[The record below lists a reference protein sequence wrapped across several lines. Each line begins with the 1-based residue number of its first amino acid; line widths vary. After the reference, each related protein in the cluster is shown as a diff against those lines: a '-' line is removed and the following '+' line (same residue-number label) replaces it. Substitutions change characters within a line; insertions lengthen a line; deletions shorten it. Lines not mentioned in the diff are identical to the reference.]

1 MMPCIT
7 AGYQLINTLSDRD
20 MSWVNGAKPALIW
33 MDWPMGLILHLQILF
48 NIKSGFLLMNRL
60 LLALLLAGPAALA
73 QTTPTVIPNPA
84 PATPA
89 PDPDWHKSIKSG
101 LGLNESLLSSNWT
114 GGGVSSIGF
123 NALLNAKAN
132 RKVGPH
138 SFDNEAD
145 FLFAFVQTFG
155 TNSPGHRK
163 GQDRLYLDTKYGRA
177 LNERWDMFLSLNLL
191 SQFAPGYKYDKDA
204 AGSDRARL
212 TSDFF
217 APAFITA
224 AYGFEYHPATYFH
237 VRLAPFAPRLTVVN
251 RADRFVAALGDT
263 PYGVSPGHSTRF
275 EVLAA
280 QVLAEY
286 DKNLSPTINF
296 KARYVLFANYEHLN
310 FQEIDHRLD
319 LAFTAKVGK
328 YVNVALNGIALYDYD
343 QDHGL
348 QYSQGLTIG
357 VAYAFQNFVDAKK

>member
-1 MMPCIT
+1 M
-7 AGYQLINTLSDRD
+7 
-20 MSWVNGAKPALIW
+20 K
-33 MDWPMGLILHLQILF
+33 
-48 NIKSGFLLMNRL
+48 RL
-60 LLALLLAGPAALA
+60 ALALLLAAPAALA
-73 QTTPTVIPNPA
+73 QTTPAVIPA
-84 PATPA
+84 ATPTAPA
-89 PDPDWHKSIKSG
+89 PDPAWHKSVKTG
-101 LGLNESLLSSNWT
+101 LGLNESLLSTNWR
-114 GGGVSSIGF
+114 GGGVNTIGF
-123 NALLNAKAN
+123 NALFNARAN

-145 FLFAFVQTFG
+145 LLFAFSQTKG
-155 TNSPGHRK
+155 LGYRK

-177 LNERWDMFLSLNLL
+177 LTERWDMFLSLNLL
-191 SQFAPGYKYDKDA
+191 TQFASGYKYDTDA
-204 AGSDRARL
+204 AGNARARL

-237 VRLAPFAPRLTVVN
+237 LRLAPFAPRLTVVN
-251 RADRFVAALGDT
+251 RADRYLDALGET
-263 PYGVSPGHSTRF
+263 PYGVRPGHSTRF

-280 QVLAEY
+280 QVLAEF
-286 DKNLSPTINF
+286 DKNLSPNVNL

-310 FQEIDHRLD
+310 LQEIDHRLD
-319 LAFTAKVGK
+319 LALTAKVGK

-348 QYSQGLTIG
+348 QYSQGLTLG

>member
-1 MMPCIT
+1 MKRI
-7 AGYQLINTLSDRD
+7 A
-20 MSWVNGAKPALIW
+20 
-33 MDWPMGLILHLQILF
+33 
-48 NIKSGFLLMNRL
+48 
-60 LLALLLAGPAALA
+60 LALLLTAPAALA
-73 QTTPTVIPNPA
+73 QTTPTVIPVEAPPA
-84 PATPA
+84 PALDPA
-89 PDPDWHKSIKSG
+89 WHQSIKSG
-101 LGLNESLLSSNWT
+101 LGLNESLLSSNWR
-114 GGGVSSIGF
+114 GGGVNTIGF
-123 NALLNAKAN
+123 NAMFNARAN

-145 FLFAFVQTFG
+145 LLFAFSQTKG
-155 TNSPGHRK
+155 LGYRK

-177 LNERWDMFLSLNLL
+177 LTERWDMFLSLNLL
-191 SQFAPGYKYDKDA
+191 TQFAPGYKYETDSVGNA
-204 AGSDRARL
+204 LARL

-237 VRLAPFAPRLTVVN
+237 LRLAPFAPRLTVVN
-251 RADRFVAALGDT
+251 RADRFVATLGDT
-263 PYGVSPGHSTRF
+263 PYGVRPGHSTRF

-280 QVLAEY
+280 QVLAEF
-286 DKNLSPTINF
+286 DKNLSANVNF

-319 LAFTAKVGK
+319 LALTAKVGK
-328 YVNVALNGIALYDYD
+328 YVNVALNGIALYDFD

-348 QYSQGLTIG
+348 QYSQGLTLG

>member
-1 MMPCIT
+1 MN
-7 AGYQLINTLSDRD
+7 QR
-20 MSWVNGAKPALIW
+20 
-33 MDWPMGLILHLQILF
+33 
-48 NIKSGFLLMNRL
+48 FLLTL
-60 LLALLLAGPAALA
+60 AALALAVPTAVA
-73 QTTPTVIPNPA
+73 QTTPAVIPAAA
-84 PATPA
+84 PSATP
-89 PDPDWHKSIKSG
+89 DPLWHKSIKTG
-101 LGLNESLLSSNWT
+101 LGLNEAILSTNWR
-114 GGGVSSIGF
+114 GGGANTVGF
-123 NALLNAKAN
+123 NALFNAKAN
-132 RKVGPH
+132 RKSGIH

-145 FLFAFVQTFG
+145 FLFAFSQTTG
-155 TNSPGHRK
+155 LGYRK

-191 SQFAPGYKYDKDA
+191 SQFAPGYKYDVDS
-204 AGSDRARL
+204 AGYDRAQL
-212 TSDFF
+212 TSDSF

-224 AYGFEYHPATYFH
+224 AYGFEYHPTTYFH

-251 RADRFVAALGDT
+251 RVERFVAALGDK
-263 PYGVSPGHSTRF
+263 PYGVNPGHSTRF

-286 DKNLSPTINF
+286 DRNISPNVNL

-319 LAFTAKVGK
+319 LSLTAKVGK
-328 YVNVALNGIALYDYD
+328 YINVALNGIVLYDYD
-343 QDHGL
+343 QDPGV